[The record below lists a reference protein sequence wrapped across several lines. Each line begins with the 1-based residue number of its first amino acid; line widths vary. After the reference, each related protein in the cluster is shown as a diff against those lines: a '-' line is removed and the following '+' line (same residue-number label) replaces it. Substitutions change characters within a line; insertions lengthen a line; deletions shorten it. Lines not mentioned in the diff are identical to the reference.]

1 MVTAELLVWFGEG
14 KSCQKK
20 RLWLQMFTWAILPL
34 WHPPLVVN
42 ARQYFLLFFFFF
54 SICYCLPVSCEQ
66 LVLCILSFCINWQK
80 RFATNPPRITFLN
93 MFDKEPEQ
101 LKATM
106 CGGDYYDDFW
116 RSRREW
122 HFIFPPTCL
131 LSSYIQR
138 PWTSIW
144 MISGCRMS
152 DVFHNKAK

>member
-1 MVTAELLVWFGEG
+1 MNGHSGAAGLVWRGKELSKETTVTANV
-14 KSCQKK
+14 
-20 RLWLQMFTWAILPL
+20 RLSHLAFVTPATCCECKTVFSL
-34 WHPPLVVN
+34 
-42 ARQYFLLFFFFF
+42 FFFF
-54 SICYCLPVSCEQ
+54 SICYCLPVLCEQ

-106 CGGDYYDDFW
+106 CGRDYYDDFW

-122 HFIFPPTCL
+122 HFIFPPTRL

-138 PWTSIW
+138 PRTSIW

-152 DVFHNKAK
+152 DVFHNEAK